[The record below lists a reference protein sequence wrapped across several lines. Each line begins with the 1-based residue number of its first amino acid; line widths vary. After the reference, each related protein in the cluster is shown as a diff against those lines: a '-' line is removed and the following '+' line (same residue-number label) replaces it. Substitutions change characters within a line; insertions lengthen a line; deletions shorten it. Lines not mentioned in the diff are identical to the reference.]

1 MHAILFDFDRTLW
14 DTDEGIY
21 HCHKRVAFELGIQK
35 YHSYADYRKLLHLHW
50 HEINECVGIPSSL
63 WDTADQLFAQFLPEH
78 IADAKPFSGIENI
91 IPRLAEKYKL
101 AIVTT
106 SFQHAIDPLLQK
118 YHLHDSFQAII
129 DWHTKPHKPSP
140 YPVYE
145 ALCTLGIKN
154 IHACIIGDSPTDIQA
169 GKAAG
174 LANVYG
180 AAWNT
185 LSRAALQ
192 DADALFSVPEELLTL
207 TKL

>member
-21 HCHKRVAFELGIQK
+21 YCHKRVALELGIQE
-35 YHSYADYRKLLHLHW
+35 YLSYEAYRKLLYLHW
-50 HEINECVGIPSSL
+50 HEINERVGIPSSL
-63 WDTADQLFAQFLPEH
+63 WDTADQLFAKFLPEH
-78 IADAKPFSGIENI
+78 IADAKPFPGIEDI
-91 IPRLAEKYKL
+91 IPQLAERYKL

-118 YHLHDSFQAII
+118 YHLCNFFQAII

-140 YPVYE
+140 YPVYK
-145 ALCTLGIKN
+145 ALCALGIKN
-154 IHACIIGDSPTDIQA
+154 VHASIIGDSPSDVQA

-174 LANVYG
+174 LAQVYG

-185 LSRAALQ
+185 LSRTDLQ
-192 DADALFSVPEELLTL
+192 KADAIFSAPSEMRTL
-207 TKL
+207 TKP